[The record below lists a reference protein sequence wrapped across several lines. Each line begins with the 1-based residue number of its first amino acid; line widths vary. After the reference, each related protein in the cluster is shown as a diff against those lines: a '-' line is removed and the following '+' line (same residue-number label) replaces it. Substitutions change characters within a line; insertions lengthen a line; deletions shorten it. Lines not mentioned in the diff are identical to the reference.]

1 VTKRLSDGQQGADD
15 GKQISSQPVQGQ
27 IEISLFINQFFVM
40 ITKLAAD
47 LMLLFPET
55 AQTFVGNVFKAVKLC
70 QWFNIVLNYICY
82 V

>member
-1 VTKRLSDGQQGADD
+1 
-15 GKQISSQPVQGQ
+15 
-27 IEISLFINQFFVM
+27 M